1 MPKQRFETY
10 DIYERN
16 HPREGA
22 AMDATTVT
30 HEIQPVFD
38 SRSRVLLLGTMPSP
52 ASREQGFYYGHPQN
66 RFWRVLG
73 AIFDEPA
80 PQTIEEKRDMLL
92 RHHIALWDVLA
103 SCEIEGASDA
113 SIRDAQPNDLARI
126 FDVADIRAVFATGTK
141 AGELYHKLVEPTLG
155 VPCTTLPSTSPAN
168 AKMKL
173 DDLADAYGKALLPL
187 LGETEKH
194 VLPVA
199 DVVKLEQ
206 AIAKNGTSLSALM
219 ERAGRAL
226 AMVAFD
232 EAQATARQGDA
243 SNAAQRQ
250 AGVISHAPHGN
261 QNGTACRTSSNG
273 QAAEASNTSDENQAA
288 PRIAI
293 LCGSGNNGG
302 DGWVAAR
309 ELARAGCAVDLVTK
323 RSANGI
329 SAEPAHEQAL
339 ITEAAASMAV
349 DATGA
354 GSPRTAAASQVATP
368 SQIPSQDVSSSQTA
382 ASAPTA
388 PQTAIAQHAEP
399 GAVAIH
405 VSPSDDELASLLA
418 AADVIVDAIL
428 GTGFSGDTVLAPY
441 DAWIRLANEQ
451 RSRGARIVA
460 ADVPSGLSAQ
470 TGKAAEPCLKAH
482 ETVTMIAS
490 KPGLET
496 PYAFAFCGTV
506 RVAPLAYIEPILEG
520 WKQQETEN
528 DASTGNDGS
537 ADSSAATGANAALD
551 ASAISKQPS
560 PKHDAFR
567 RAETEDDDGYDPYSD
582 RPPTPEP
589 LFQADPWN

>member
-1 MPKQRFETY
+1 
-10 DIYERN
+10 
-16 HPREGA
+16 
-22 AMDATTVT
+22 MDATTVT

-66 RFWRVLG
+66 RFWRVLA

-80 PQTIEEKRDMLL
+80 PRTIEEKRDMLL

-126 FDVADIRAVFATGTK
+126 FDAADIRTVFATGTK
-141 AGELYHKLVEPTLG
+141 AGELYRKLIEPTLG

-173 DDLADAYGKALLPL
+173 ADLVDAYGKALLPL

-199 DVVKLEQ
+199 DVVKLEKE
-206 AIAKNGTSLSALM
+206 IAKSGTSLSTLM

-226 AMVAFD
+226 AKVAFD
-232 EAQATARQGDA
+232 EAQATASQHGPN
-243 SNAAQRQ
+243 NATQRQ
-250 AGVISHAPHGN
+250 ADAISRTPHDN
-261 QNGTACRTSSNG
+261 QNGSTDRASSNSHT
-273 QAAEASNTSDENQAA
+273 AEASDSSDENQAA
-288 PRIAI
+288 PHIAI

-323 RSANGI
+323 RPAREI

-339 ITEAAASMAV
+339 LTEAIASEPAN
-349 DATGA
+349 TPGA
-354 GSPRTAAASQVATP
+354 GLR
-368 SQIPSQDVSSSQTA
+368 QTA
-382 ASAPTA
+382 ASVPTA
-388 PQTAIAQHAEP
+388 PQTTATQHAKP
-399 GAVAIH
+399 RAIAIH
-405 VSPSDDELASLLA
+405 VSPSGDELACLLA

-428 GTGFSGDTVLAPY
+428 GTGFSGDSVLAPY

-506 RVAPLAYIEPILEG
+506 HVAPLAYIEPILES
-520 WKQQETEN
+520 WKQRETVDN
-528 DASTGNDGS
+528 ASAGNDSLIGS
-537 ADSSAATGANAALD
+537 SVATDANAALEAAG
-551 ASAISKQPS
+551 ASNQPS
-560 PKHDAFR
+560 LKHDAFR

>member
-1 MPKQRFETY
+1 
-10 DIYERN
+10 
-16 HPREGA
+16 
-22 AMDATTVT
+22 MDATTVT

-38 SRSRVLLLGTMPSP
+38 SRSHVLLLGTMPSP

-66 RFWRVLG
+66 RFWRMLA
-73 AIFDEPA
+73 AIFDEPV
-80 PQTIEEKRDMLL
+80 PRTIEEKRDMLL

-103 SCEIEGASDA
+103 SCEIEDASDA

-126 FDVADIRAVFATGTK
+126 FDAADIRAVFATGTK
-141 AGELYHKLVEPTLG
+141 AGELYRKLIEPTLG

-173 DDLADAYGKALLPL
+173 ADLVDAYGKALLPL

-194 VLPVA
+194 VLTVA
-199 DVVKLEQ
+199 DVVKLEKE
-206 AIAKNGTSLSALM
+206 IAKSGTSLSTLM
-219 ERAGRAL
+219 ERAGRTL
-226 AMVAFD
+226 AKAAFD
-232 EAQATARQGDA
+232 EAQATASQHDP

-250 AGVISHAPHGN
+250 ADAISHTPHDN
-261 QNGTACRTSSNG
+261 QNGSTDRTSNDSHT
-273 QAAEASNTSDENQAA
+273 AEVSDPSDENQAA
-288 PRIAI
+288 PHIAI

-323 RSANGI
+323 RPAGEI

-339 ITEAAASMAV
+339 LTEAIASEATNAAH
-349 DATGA
+349 A
-354 GSPRTAAASQVATP
+354 GLR
-368 SQIPSQDVSSSQTA
+368 QTA

-388 PQTAIAQHAEP
+388 PQTTATQHAEP
-399 GAVAIH
+399 GAIAIH
-405 VSPSDDELASLLA
+405 VSPSHGELACLFA

-428 GTGFSGDTVLAPY
+428 GTGFSGDSVLAPY

-451 RSRGARIVA
+451 RARGARIVA

-482 ETVTMIAS
+482 ETLTMIAS

-506 RVAPLAYIEPILEG
+506 RVAPLAYIEPILES
-520 WKQQETEN
+520 WKQRETADN
-528 DASTGNDGS
+528 ASAGNDGLIG
-537 ADSSAATGANAALD
+537 SSVATDANAALE
-551 ASAISKQPS
+551 AAGAGKPPS

>member
-1 MPKQRFETY
+1 
-10 DIYERN
+10 
-16 HPREGA
+16 
-22 AMDATTVT
+22 MDATTVT

-66 RFWRVLG
+66 RFWRVLA
-73 AIFDEPA
+73 AIFDEPV
-80 PQTIEEKRDMLL
+80 PRTIEEKRDMLL

-113 SIRDAQPNDLARI
+113 SIRDAQPNNLARI
-126 FDVADIRAVFATGTK
+126 FDAADIRAVFATGTK
-141 AGELYHKLVEPTLG
+141 AGELYRKLIEPTLD

-173 DDLADAYGKALLPL
+173 ADLVDAYGKALLPL

-199 DVVKLEQ
+199 DVVKLEKK
-206 AIAKNGTSLSALM
+206 IADGGTSLSTLM

-226 AMVAFD
+226 AKVAFD
-232 EAQATARQGDA
+232 EAQATASQHSS

-250 AGVISHAPHGN
+250 ADAISHDPHDN
-261 QNGTACRTSSNG
+261 QNGSTDRTSNDSHT
-273 QAAEASNTSDENQAA
+273 AEVSDPSDENQAA
-288 PRIAI
+288 PHIAI

-323 RSANGI
+323 RPAREI

-339 ITEAAASMAV
+339 LTEAIASEAANA
-349 DATGA
+349 AHA
-354 GSPRTAAASQVATP
+354 GLR
-368 SQIPSQDVSSSQTA
+368 QTA

-388 PQTAIAQHAEP
+388 PQTTAAQHAEP
-399 GAVAIH
+399 GAIAIH
-405 VSPSDDELASLLA
+405 VSPSHGELACLLA

-428 GTGFSGDTVLAPY
+428 GTGFSGDSVLAPY

-451 RSRGARIVA
+451 RTRGARIVA

-506 RVAPLAYIEPILEG
+506 HVAPLAYIEPILES
-520 WKQQETEN
+520 WKQRETADN
-528 DASTGNDGS
+528 ASAGNDGLIGI
-537 ADSSAATGANAALD
+537 SAATD
-551 ASAISKQPS
+551 ASAALEAAGAGKPPS

>member
-1 MPKQRFETY
+1 
-10 DIYERN
+10 
-16 HPREGA
+16 
-22 AMDATTVT
+22 MDATTVT

-66 RFWRVLG
+66 RFWRVLA

-80 PQTIEEKRDMLL
+80 PRTIEEKRDMLL
-92 RHHIALWDVLA
+92 RHHVALWDVLA

-113 SIRDAQPNDLARI
+113 SIRDAQPNNLARI
-126 FDVADIRAVFATGTK
+126 FDAADIRAVFATGTK
-141 AGELYHKLVEPTLG
+141 AGELYRKLIEPTLG
-155 VPCTTLPSTSPAN
+155 APCTTLPSTSPAN

-173 DDLADAYGKALLPL
+173 ADLVDAYGKALLPL
-187 LGETEKH
+187 LGEIEKH
-194 VLPVA
+194 VLPVT
-199 DVVKLEQ
+199 DVVKLEKE
-206 AIAKNGTSLSALM
+206 IAKSGTSLSTLM
-219 ERAGRAL
+219 ERAGRTL
-226 AMVAFD
+226 AKVAFD
-232 EAQATARQGDA
+232 EAQATAFQHDPN
-243 SNAAQRQ
+243 NATQRQ
-250 AGVISHAPHGN
+250 ADAISHTPRDN
-261 QNGTACRTSSNG
+261 QNDNVDRTSNDSHT
-273 QAAEASNTSDENQAA
+273 AEVSDPSDENQAA
-288 PRIAI
+288 PHIAI

-323 RSANGI
+323 RPAREI

-339 ITEAAASMAV
+339 LTEAIASEPAN
-349 DATGA
+349 T
-354 GSPRTAAASQVATP
+354 PREGLHQTA
-368 SQIPSQDVSSSQTA
+368 SSSQTA
-382 ASAPTA
+382 
-388 PQTAIAQHAEP
+388 PQTTAAQHAEP
-399 GAVAIH
+399 GAIAIH
-405 VSPSDDELASLLA
+405 VSPSDNELACLLA

-428 GTGFSGDTVLAPY
+428 GTGFSGDSVLAPY
-441 DAWIRLANEQ
+441 GAWIRLANEQ
-451 RSRGARIVA
+451 RARGARIVA

-506 RVAPLAYIEPILEG
+506 HVAPLAYIESILES
-520 WKQQETEN
+520 WKQREAEIDTSAEN
-528 DASTGNDGS
+528 NGLIS
-537 ADSSAATGANAALD
+537 SSAATDVNAALE
-551 ASAISKQPS
+551 ATGAGKLPS

>member
-1 MPKQRFETY
+1 
-10 DIYERN
+10 
-16 HPREGA
+16 
-22 AMDATTVT
+22 MDATTVT

-66 RFWRVLG
+66 RFWRVIA
-73 AIFDEPA
+73 AIFDEPTPRA
-80 PQTIEEKRDMLL
+80 IEEKRDMLL

-126 FDVADIRAVFATGTK
+126 FDAADIRAVFATGTK
-141 AGELYHKLVEPTLG
+141 AGELYRKLIGPTLG

-173 DDLADAYGKALLPL
+173 ADLVDAYGKALLPL

-199 DVVKLEQ
+199 DVVKLEKE
-206 AIAKNGTSLSALM
+206 IAKSGTSLSTLM

-226 AMVAFD
+226 AKVAFD
-232 EAQATARQGDA
+232 EAQATASQHDPN
-243 SNAAQRQ
+243 NAAQRQ
-250 AGVISHAPHGN
+250 ADAISHTPHDN
-261 QNGTACRTSSNG
+261 QNGSTDRTSNDSHT
-273 QAAEASNTSDENQAA
+273 AEASDSSDENQAA

-309 ELARAGCAVDLVTK
+309 ELARAGCAVNLATK
-323 RSANGI
+323 RPADEI

-339 ITEAAASMAV
+339 LTEAIASEPAN
-349 DATGA
+349 TPGA
-354 GSPRTAAASQVATP
+354 GLRQTA
-368 SQIPSQDVSSSQTA
+368 SSSQTA
-382 ASAPTA
+382 ASAPTV
-388 PQTAIAQHAEP
+388 PQTTVAQHAEP
-399 GAVAIH
+399 GAIAIH
-405 VSPSDDELASLLA
+405 VSPSHGELACLLA

-428 GTGFSGDTVLAPY
+428 GTGFSGDSVLAPY

-451 RSRGARIVA
+451 RARGARIVA

-506 RVAPLAYIEPILEG
+506 HVAPLAYIEPILES
-520 WKQQETEN
+520 WKQRETVDNASAEN
-528 DASTGNDGS
+528 NGLLGS
-537 ADSSAATGANAALD
+537 SVATD
-551 ASAISKQPS
+551 ASAALEAAGAGKPPS

>member
-1 MPKQRFETY
+1 
-10 DIYERN
+10 
-16 HPREGA
+16 
-22 AMDATTVT
+22 MDATTVT

-66 RFWRVLG
+66 RFWRVLA

-80 PQTIEEKRDMLL
+80 PRTIEEKRDMLL

-126 FDVADIRAVFATGTK
+126 FDAADIRAVFATGTK
-141 AGELYHKLVEPTLG
+141 AGELYRKLIEPTLDA
-155 VPCTTLPSTSPAN
+155 PCTTLPSTSPAN

-173 DDLADAYGKALLPL
+173 ADLVDAYGKALLPL
-187 LGETEKH
+187 LGETAKH

-199 DVVKLEQ
+199 DVVKLEKE
-206 AIAKNGTSLSALM
+206 IAKSGTSLSTLM

-226 AMVAFD
+226 AKAAFD
-232 EAQATARQGDA
+232 EAQATAFQHGPN
-243 SNAAQRQ
+243 NATQCQ
-250 AGVISHAPHGN
+250 ADVISHTPHDN
-261 QNGTACRTSSNG
+261 QNGSTDRTSSNS
-273 QAAEASNTSDENQAA
+273 QTVEVSDPSDENQAA
-288 PRIAI
+288 PHIAI

-323 RSANGI
+323 RPAGEI

-339 ITEAAASMAV
+339 LTEAIASEATNAAH
-349 DATGA
+349 A
-354 GSPRTAAASQVATP
+354 GLR
-368 SQIPSQDVSSSQTA
+368 QTA
-382 ASAPTA
+382 ALVPTA
-388 PQTAIAQHAEP
+388 PHTTAAQHAKP
-399 GAVAIH
+399 RAIAIH
-405 VSPSDDELASLLA
+405 VSPSDGELACLLA

-428 GTGFSGDTVLAPY
+428 GTGFSGDSVLAPY

-451 RSRGARIVA
+451 RTRGARIVA

-506 RVAPLAYIEPILEG
+506 HVAPLAYIEPILES
-520 WKQQETEN
+520 WKQRETADN
-528 DASTGNDGS
+528 TSAGNDGLIG
-537 ADSSAATGANAALD
+537 SSVATDANAALE
-551 ASAISKQPS
+551 AAGAGKQPS

>member
-1 MPKQRFETY
+1 
-10 DIYERN
+10 
-16 HPREGA
+16 
-22 AMDATTVT
+22 MDATTVT

-66 RFWRVLG
+66 RFWRVLV

-80 PQTIEEKRDMLL
+80 PRTIEEKRDMLL
-92 RHHIALWDVLA
+92 RHHVALWDVLA

-126 FDVADIRAVFATGTK
+126 FDAADIRAVFATGTK
-141 AGELYHKLVEPTLG
+141 AGELYRKLIEPTLG

-173 DDLADAYGKALLPL
+173 ADLVGAYGKALLPL
-187 LGETEKH
+187 LSEPEKH
-194 VLPVA
+194 VLPIA
-199 DVVKLEQ
+199 DVVKLEKE
-206 AIAKNGTSLSALM
+206 IAKSGTSLSTLM

-226 AMVAFD
+226 AKAAFD
-232 EAQATARQGDA
+232 EAQATASQHDPN
-243 SNAAQRQ
+243 NAMQRQ
-250 AGVISHAPHGN
+250 ADAISHTPHNN
-261 QNGTACRTSSNG
+261 QNGSTDRTSNDSHT
-273 QAAEASNTSDENQAA
+273 AEVSDPSDENQAA
-288 PRIAI
+288 PHIAI

-323 RSANGI
+323 HPAREI
-329 SAEPAHEQAL
+329 SAEPAHRQAL
-339 ITEAAASMAV
+339 LTEAIASEATKAAH
-349 DATGA
+349 A
-354 GSPRTAAASQVATP
+354 GL
-368 SQIPSQDVSSSQTA
+368 SQTE

-388 PQTAIAQHAEP
+388 SQTTAAQHAEP
-399 GAVAIH
+399 GAIAIH
-405 VSPSDDELASLLA
+405 VSPSHGELACLLA

-428 GTGFSGDTVLAPY
+428 GTGFSGDSVLAPY

-451 RSRGARIVA
+451 RARGARIVA

-506 RVAPLAYIEPILEG
+506 RVAPLAYIEPILES
-520 WKQQETEN
+520 WKQQEAESDTS
-528 DASTGNDGS
+528 AGNDGLIG
-537 ADSSAATGANAALD
+537 SSVATDANAALD
-551 ASAISKQPS
+551 APIASNQHSL
-560 PKHDAFR
+560 KHDAFR

-589 LFQADPWN
+589 LFQADPWS

>member
-1 MPKQRFETY
+1 
-10 DIYERN
+10 
-16 HPREGA
+16 
-22 AMDATTVT
+22 MDATTVT

-38 SRSRVLLLGTMPSP
+38 NRSRVLLLGTMPSP

-66 RFWRVLG
+66 RFWRVLA

-80 PQTIEEKRDMLL
+80 PRTIEEKRDMLL

-113 SIRDAQPNDLARI
+113 SIRGARPNDLARI
-126 FDVADIRAVFATGTK
+126 FDAVDIRVVFATGTK
-141 AGELYHKLVEPTLG
+141 AGELYRKLIEPTLG

-173 DDLADAYGKALLPL
+173 ADLVDAYGKALLPL

-194 VLPVA
+194 VLTVA
-199 DVVKLEQ
+199 DVVKLEKE
-206 AIAKNGTSLSALM
+206 IADGGTSLSTLM

-226 AMVAFD
+226 AKVAFD
-232 EAQATARQGDA
+232 EAQAAASQHGL
-243 SNAAQRQ
+243 SNAMQRQ
-250 AGVISHAPHGN
+250 ADAISRTPHDN
-261 QNGTACRTSSNG
+261 QNGSTDRTSSNSHT
-273 QAAEASNTSDENQAA
+273 AEASDPSDENQAA
-288 PRIAI
+288 PHIAI

-309 ELARAGCAVDLVTK
+309 ELACAGCAVDLVTK
-323 RSANGI
+323 RPAREI
-329 SAEPAHEQAL
+329 SAEPAHDQAL
-339 ITEAAASMAV
+339 LTEAIASEPAN
-349 DATGA
+349 TPRA
-354 GSPRTAAASQVATP
+354 GLR
-368 SQIPSQDVSSSQTA
+368 QTA
-382 ASAPTA
+382 TSVPTA
-388 PQTAIAQHAEP
+388 PQTTATQHAKP
-399 GAVAIH
+399 RAIAIH
-405 VSPSDDELASLLA
+405 VSPSHGELACLLA

-428 GTGFSGDTVLAPY
+428 GTGFSGDSVLAPY

-451 RSRGARIVA
+451 RARGARIVA
-460 ADVPSGLSAQ
+460 TDVPSGLSAQ

-506 RVAPLAYIEPILEG
+506 HVAPLAYIEPILES
-520 WKQQETEN
+520 WKQREAECDTL
-528 DASTGNDGS
+528 AGNDGLIG
-537 ADSSAATGANAALD
+537 SSAAADANAAPE
-551 ASAISKQPS
+551 AAGAGKQPS

>member
-1 MPKQRFETY
+1 
-10 DIYERN
+10 
-16 HPREGA
+16 
-22 AMDATTVT
+22 MDATTVT

-66 RFWRVLG
+66 RFWRVLA

-80 PQTIEEKRDMLL
+80 PRTIEEKRDMLL
-92 RHHIALWDVLA
+92 RHHVALWDVLA

-126 FDVADIRAVFATGTK
+126 FDAADIRAVFATGTK
-141 AGELYHKLVEPTLG
+141 AGELYRKLIEPTLG

-173 DDLADAYGKALLPL
+173 ADLVGAYGKALLPL

-199 DVVKLEQ
+199 NVVKLEKE
-206 AIAKNGTSLSALM
+206 IAKSGTSLSTLM

-226 AMVAFD
+226 AKAAFD
-232 EAQATARQGDA
+232 EAQATASQHGS

-250 AGVISHAPHGN
+250 ADAISHTPHDN
-261 QNGTACRTSSNG
+261 QNGSTGRTSSNSHT
-273 QAAEASNTSDENQAA
+273 AEASDPSDENQAA
-288 PRIAI
+288 PHIAI

-323 RSANGI
+323 RPAREI

-339 ITEAAASMAV
+339 LTEAIASEATSAAH
-349 DATGA
+349 A
-354 GSPRTAAASQVATP
+354 GLR
-368 SQIPSQDVSSSQTA
+368 QTA

-388 PQTAIAQHAEP
+388 PQTTATQHAKP
-399 GAVAIH
+399 RTIAIH
-405 VSPSDDELASLLA
+405 VSPSGDELACLLA

-428 GTGFSGDTVLAPY
+428 GTGFSGDSVLAPY

-451 RSRGARIVA
+451 RARGARIVA

-506 RVAPLAYIEPILEG
+506 HVAPLAYIEPILES
-520 WKQQETEN
+520 WKQRETVDNASAEN
-528 DASTGNDGS
+528 SGLIGS
-537 ADSSAATGANAALD
+537 SVATDANAALD
-551 ASAISKQPS
+551 VLIASSQHS

>member
-1 MPKQRFETY
+1 
-10 DIYERN
+10 
-16 HPREGA
+16 
-22 AMDATTVT
+22 MDATTVT

-38 SRSRVLLLGTMPSP
+38 SRSHVLLLGTMPSP

-66 RFWRVLG
+66 RFWRMLA
-73 AIFDEPA
+73 AIFDEPV
-80 PQTIEEKRDMLL
+80 PRTIEEKRDMPL

-126 FDVADIRAVFATGTK
+126 FDAADIRAVFATGTK
-141 AGELYHKLVEPTLG
+141 AGELYRKLIEPTLG

-173 DDLADAYGKALLPL
+173 ADLVDAYGKALLPL

-194 VLPVA
+194 VLTVA
-199 DVVKLEQ
+199 DVVKLEKE
-206 AIAKNGTSLSALM
+206 IVESGTSLSTLM

-226 AMVAFD
+226 AKAAFD
-232 EAQATARQGDA
+232 EAQATASQHDPN
-243 SNAAQRQ
+243 NATQRQ
-250 AGVISHAPHGN
+250 ADAISHTPHDN
-261 QNGTACRTSSNG
+261 QNGSTDRTSNDSHT
-273 QAAEASNTSDENQAA
+273 AEASDSSDENQAA
-288 PRIAI
+288 PHIAI

-323 RSANGI
+323 RPAREI

-339 ITEAAASMAV
+339 LTEAIASEATSAAH
-349 DATGA
+349 A
-354 GSPRTAAASQVATP
+354 GLR
-368 SQIPSQDVSSSQTA
+368 QTA

-388 PQTAIAQHAEP
+388 PQTTAAQHAEP
-399 GAVAIH
+399 GAIAIH
-405 VSPSDDELASLLA
+405 VSPSHGELACLFA

-428 GTGFSGDTVLAPY
+428 GTGFSGDSVLAPY
-441 DAWIRLANEQ
+441 DAWIRLANKQ

-506 RVAPLAYIEPILEG
+506 HVAPLAYIEPILEG
-520 WKQQETEN
+520 WKQQEAESNALAGN
-528 DASTGNDGS
+528 DASTKGD
-537 ADSSAATGANAALD
+537 SAATDANATLD
-551 ASAISKQPS
+551 ASGTNKQPS

>member
-1 MPKQRFETY
+1 
-10 DIYERN
+10 
-16 HPREGA
+16 
-22 AMDATTVT
+22 
-30 HEIQPVFD
+30 
-38 SRSRVLLLGTMPSP
+38 VL
-52 ASREQGFYYGHPQN
+52 A
-66 RFWRVLG
+66 
-73 AIFDEPA
+73 AIFNEPA
-80 PQTIEEKRDMLL
+80 PRTIEEKHDMLL

-126 FDVADIRAVFATGTK
+126 FDAADIRAVFATGTK
-141 AGELYHKLVEPTLG
+141 AGELYRKLIEPTLG

-173 DDLADAYGKALLPL
+173 ADLVDAYGKALLPL

-194 VLPVA
+194 VLTVA
-199 DVVKLEQ
+199 DVVKLEKE
-206 AIAKNGTSLSALM
+206 IADGGTSLSTLM

-226 AMVAFD
+226 AKVAFD
-232 EAQATARQGDA
+232 EAQATASQHDPN
-243 SNAAQRQ
+243 NATQRQ
-250 AGVISHAPHGN
+250 ADAISHTPRDN
-261 QNGTACRTSSNG
+261 QNDNADRTSNDSHT
-273 QAAEASNTSDENQAA
+273 AEESDPSDENQAA
-288 PRIAI
+288 PHIAI

-309 ELARAGCAVDLVTK
+309 ELARAGCAVDIVTK
-323 RSANGI
+323 RPAGEI

-339 ITEAAASMAV
+339 LTEAIASEPAN
-349 DATGA
+349 TPRA
-354 GSPRTAAASQVATP
+354 GLRQTA
-368 SQIPSQDVSSSQTA
+368 SSSQTA

-388 PQTAIAQHAEP
+388 PQTTAAQHAEP
-399 GAVAIH
+399 GAIAIH
-405 VSPSDDELASLLA
+405 VSPSDNELACLLA

-428 GTGFSGDTVLAPY
+428 GTGFSGDSVLAPH

-506 RVAPLAYIEPILEG
+506 HVAPLAYIEPILES
-520 WKQQETEN
+520 WKQREAVDNASAEN
-528 DASTGNDGS
+528 NGLIG
-537 ADSSAATGANAALD
+537 SSAAADANAALE
-551 ASAISKQPS
+551 AAGAGKQPS

>member
-1 MPKQRFETY
+1 
-10 DIYERN
+10 
-16 HPREGA
+16 
-22 AMDATTVT
+22 MDATTVT

-38 SRSRVLLLGTMPSP
+38 NRSRVLLLGTIPSP

-66 RFWRVLG
+66 RFWRVLA

-80 PQTIEEKRDMLL
+80 PRTIEEKRDMLL

-126 FDVADIRAVFATGTK
+126 FDAADIRAVFATGTK
-141 AGELYHKLVEPTLG
+141 AGELYRKLIEPTLG
-155 VPCTTLPSTSPAN
+155 VPYTTLPSTSPAN

-173 DDLADAYGKALLPL
+173 ADLVGAYGKALLPL

-199 DVVKLEQ
+199 DVVKLEKE
-206 AIAKNGTSLSALM
+206 IAKSGTSLSTLM

-226 AMVAFD
+226 AKVAFD
-232 EAQATARQGDA
+232 EAQAAASQHGS

-250 AGVISHAPHGN
+250 ADAISHTPHDN
-261 QNGTACRTSSNG
+261 QNGSTDRTSNDSHT
-273 QAAEASNTSDENQAA
+273 AEVSDPSDENQAA
-288 PRIAI
+288 PHIAI

-323 RSANGI
+323 RPARDI

-339 ITEAAASMAV
+339 LTEAIASEATNAAH
-349 DATGA
+349 A
-354 GSPRTAAASQVATP
+354 GLR
-368 SQIPSQDVSSSQTA
+368 QTA

-388 PQTAIAQHAEP
+388 PQTTATQHAKP
-399 GAVAIH
+399 RAIAIH
-405 VSPSDDELASLLA
+405 VSPSDDELACLLA

-428 GTGFSGDTVLAPY
+428 GTGFSGDSVLAPY

-451 RSRGARIVA
+451 RARGARIVA

-506 RVAPLAYIEPILEG
+506 RVAPLAYIEFILES
-520 WKQQETEN
+520 WKQRETADN
-528 DASTGNDGS
+528 TSAGNDGLIG
-537 ADSSAATGANAALD
+537 SSAATDANAALE
-551 ASAISKQPS
+551 AAGAGKQPS

>member
-1 MPKQRFETY
+1 MRRGETY

-16 HPREGA
+16 YPREGA
-22 AMDATTVT
+22 EMDATTVT

-66 RFWRVLG
+66 RFWRML
-73 AIFDEPA
+73 ATIFDEPA
-80 PQTIEEKRDMLL
+80 PRTIEEKRGLLL

-126 FDVADIRAVFATGTK
+126 FDGTDIRAVFATGTK
-141 AGELYHKLVEPTLG
+141 AGELYRKLIEPTLG

-206 AIAKNGTSLSALM
+206 AIAKNGTSLATLM

-226 AMVAFD
+226 AKAAFG

-250 AGVISHAPHGN
+250 ADAINHAPHGN
-261 QNGTACRTSSNG
+261 QNGSACRTSSNS
-273 QAAEASNTSDENQAA
+273 QTVEASSASDKKQAA
-288 PRIAI
+288 PHITI
-293 LCGSGNNGG
+293 LCGSGNNSG

-323 RSANGI
+323 RPAGEI

-339 ITEAAASMAV
+339 ITEAIASKTANAV
-349 DATGA
+349 HASSRQTATA
-354 GSPRTAAASQVATP
+354 DQAAASPQ
-368 SQIPSQDVSSSQTA
+368 
-382 ASAPTA
+382 AS
-388 PQTAIAQHAEP
+388 PQTATAAHHA
-399 GAVAIH
+399 GTGTIAIH
-405 VSPSDDELASLLA
+405 VLPSDGELACLLA
-418 AADVIVDAIL
+418 SADVIVDAIL
-428 GTGFSGDTVLAPY
+428 GTGFSGDSVLAPY
-441 DAWIRLANEQ
+441 DTWIRLANEQ
-451 RSRGARIVA
+451 RSRGTRIVA

-506 RVAPLAYIEPILEG
+506 RVAPLAYIEPILES
-520 WKQQETEN
+520 WKQQEAESN
-528 DASTGNDGS
+528 APAENDGS
-537 ADSSAATGANAALD
+537 ADSNAATGASATPD
-551 ASAISKQPS
+551 ASNTSKQPS

>member
-1 MPKQRFETY
+1 
-10 DIYERN
+10 
-16 HPREGA
+16 
-22 AMDATTVT
+22 MDATTVT

-66 RFWRVLG
+66 RFWRVLA

-80 PQTIEEKRDMLL
+80 PRAIEEKRDMLL

-126 FDVADIRAVFATGTK
+126 FDAADIRAVFATGTK
-141 AGELYHKLVEPTLG
+141 AGELYRKLIEPTLG
-155 VPCTTLPSTSPAN
+155 APCTTLPSTSPAN

-173 DDLADAYGKALLPL
+173 ADLVGAYGKALLPL

-194 VLPVA
+194 VLTVA
-199 DVVKLEQ
+199 DVVKLEKE
-206 AIAKNGTSLSALM
+206 IADGGTSLSTLM

-226 AMVAFD
+226 AKVAFD
-232 EAQATARQGDA
+232 EAQAAAFQHGS
-243 SNAAQRQ
+243 SNATRRQ
-250 AGVISHAPHGN
+250 ADAISHTPHDN
-261 QNGTACRTSSNG
+261 QNGNTDRTSNDNQS
-273 QAAEASNTSDENQAA
+273 AEVSDPSDENQAA
-288 PRIAI
+288 PHIAI

-323 RSANGI
+323 HPAREI
-329 SAEPAHEQAL
+329 SAKPAHEQAL
-339 ITEAAASMAV
+339 LTEAIASEPAN
-349 DATGA
+349 TPRA
-354 GSPRTAAASQVATP
+354 GLHQTA
-368 SQIPSQDVSSSQTA
+368 SSSQTA
-382 ASAPTA
+382 ASVPTA
-388 PQTAIAQHAEP
+388 PQTTATQHAEP
-399 GAVAIH
+399 GAIAIH
-405 VSPSDDELASLLA
+405 VSPNHGELACLLA

-428 GTGFSGDTVLAPY
+428 GTGFSGDSVLAPY
-441 DAWIRLANEQ
+441 GAWIRLANEQ
-451 RSRGARIVA
+451 RTRGARIVA

-506 RVAPLAYIEPILEG
+506 HVAPLAYIEPILES
-520 WKQQETEN
+520 WKQQEAES
-528 DASTGNDGS
+528 DASAENNGLIGRS
-537 ADSSAATGANAALD
+537 AEADANAALE
-551 ASAISKQPS
+551 AAGAGKQPS

>member
-1 MPKQRFETY
+1 
-10 DIYERN
+10 
-16 HPREGA
+16 
-22 AMDATTVT
+22 MDATTVT

-66 RFWRVLG
+66 RFWRVLA
-73 AIFDEPA
+73 AIFNEPA
-80 PQTIEEKRDMLL
+80 PRTIDEKRDTLL

-141 AGELYHKLVEPTLG
+141 AGELYRKLVEPTLG

-206 AIAKNGTSLSALM
+206 AIAKNGTSLSTLM

-243 SNAAQRQ
+243 SNAAHRQ
-250 AGVISHAPHGN
+250 ASVVSHAPRDN
-261 QNGTACRTSSNG
+261 QNSSACRTSSND
-273 QAAEASNTSDENQAA
+273 QAAEASNASDENQAA

-302 DGWVAAR
+302 DGWGAAR

-323 RSANGI
+323 RPAGDI

-339 ITEAAASMAV
+339 LTEAVASETANAAHASSLQT
-349 DATGA
+349 ATA
-354 GSPRTAAASQVATP
+354 HQA
-368 SQIPSQDVSSSQTA
+368 SSQTA
-382 ASAPTA
+382 TA
-388 PQTAIAQHAEP
+388 AQHAGT
-399 GAVAIH
+399 GAIAIH
-405 VSPSDDELASLLA
+405 VSPSGNELASLLA

-482 ETVTMIAS
+482 ETVTMITS

-506 RVAPLAYIEPILEG
+506 RVAPLAYIEPILES
-520 WKQQETEN
+520 WKQQEVEGNASAEN
-528 DASTGNDGS
+528 DDS
-537 ADSSAATGANAALD
+537 ADSSAATGASATPD
-551 ASAISKQPS
+551 ASNTSKQPS
-560 PKHDAFR
+560 LKHDAFR

>member
-1 MPKQRFETY
+1 
-10 DIYERN
+10 
-16 HPREGA
+16 
-22 AMDATTVT
+22 MDATTVT

-66 RFWRVLG
+66 RFWRVLA

-80 PQTIEEKRDMLL
+80 PRAIEEKRDMLL

-113 SIRDAQPNDLARI
+113 SIRDAQPNNLARI
-126 FDVADIRAVFATGTK
+126 FDAADIRAVFATGTK
-141 AGELYHKLVEPTLG
+141 AGELYRKLIEPTLG

-168 AKMKL
+168 AKKKL
-173 DDLADAYGKALLPL
+173 ADLVDAYGKTLLPL

-194 VLPVA
+194 VLTVA
-199 DVVKLEQ
+199 DVVKLEKE
-206 AIAKNGTSLSALM
+206 IAKSGTSLSTLM

-226 AMVAFD
+226 AMAAFD
-232 EAQATARQGDA
+232 EARATARQGDA
-243 SNAAQRQ
+243 SNAVHRPAS
-250 AGVISHAPHGN
+250 VVSHAPRDN
-261 QNGTACRTSSNG
+261 QNDSACRASSGG
-273 QAAEASNTSDENQAA
+273 QTAEASNASDENQAA
-288 PRIAI
+288 PHIAI

-309 ELARAGCAVDLVTK
+309 ELARAGCTVDLVTK
-323 RSANGI
+323 HPAREI
-329 SAEPAHEQAL
+329 SAKPAHEQAL
-339 ITEAAASMAV
+339 LTEAIASEPAN
-349 DATGA
+349 TPRA
-354 GSPRTAAASQVATP
+354 GSHQTA
-368 SQIPSQDVSSSQTA
+368 SSSQTA
-382 ASAPTA
+382 ASVPTA
-388 PQTAIAQHAEP
+388 PQTTATQHAEP
-399 GAVAIH
+399 GAIAIH
-405 VSPSDDELASLLA
+405 VSPNHGELACLLA

-428 GTGFSGDTVLAPY
+428 GTGFSGDSVLAPY

-506 RVAPLAYIEPILEG
+506 HVAPLAYIEPILEN
-520 WKQQETEN
+520 WKQRETES
-528 DASTGNDGS
+528 DASAGNDGLIG
-537 ADSSAATGANAALD
+537 SSVATDANAALD
-551 ASAISKQPS
+551 APIASNQHSL
-560 PKHDAFR
+560 KHDAFR

>member
-1 MPKQRFETY
+1 
-10 DIYERN
+10 
-16 HPREGA
+16 
-22 AMDATTVT
+22 MDATTVT

-66 RFWRVLG
+66 RFWRML
-73 AIFDEPA
+73 ATIFDEPV
-80 PQTIEEKRDMLL
+80 PRTIEEKRDMLL

-126 FDVADIRAVFATGTK
+126 FDAADIRAVFATGTK
-141 AGELYHKLVEPTLG
+141 AGELYRKLIEPTLG
-155 VPCTTLPSTSPAN
+155 MPCTTLPSTSPAN

-173 DDLADAYGKALLPL
+173 ADLVGAYGKALLPL

-199 DVVKLEQ
+199 DVVKFEKE
-206 AIAKNGTSLSALM
+206 IADGGTSLSTLM

-226 AMVAFD
+226 AKAAFD
-232 EAQATARQGDA
+232 EAQATAFQHDPN
-243 SNAAQRQ
+243 NATQRQ
-250 AGVISHAPHGN
+250 ADAISHTPHDN
-261 QNGTACRTSSNG
+261 QNGRTDRTCNDSHTTEVNDP
-273 QAAEASNTSDENQAA
+273 SDENQAA
-288 PRIAI
+288 PHIAI

-323 RSANGI
+323 RPAGEI
-329 SAEPAHEQAL
+329 STEPAHEQAL
-339 ITEAAASMAV
+339 LTEAIASEPAN
-349 DATGA
+349 T
-354 GSPRTAAASQVATP
+354 PREGLH
-368 SQIPSQDVSSSQTA
+368 QTA
-382 ASAPTA
+382 ASAPTV
-388 PQTAIAQHAEP
+388 PQTTATQHAKP
-399 GAVAIH
+399 RAIAIH
-405 VSPSDDELASLLA
+405 VSPSCDELACLLA

-428 GTGFSGDTVLAPY
+428 GTGFSGDSVLAPY

-451 RSRGARIVA
+451 RARGVRIVA

-482 ETVTMIAS
+482 ETVTMITS

-506 RVAPLAYIEPILEG
+506 RVAPLAYIEPILES
-520 WKQQETEN
+520 WKQRETVDNASAEN
-528 DASTGNDGS
+528 NGLIGS
-537 ADSSAATGANAALD
+537 SVATDANAALE
-551 ASAISKQPS
+551 AAGAGKQPS

>member
-1 MPKQRFETY
+1 
-10 DIYERN
+10 
-16 HPREGA
+16 
-22 AMDATTVT
+22 MDATTVT

-66 RFWRVLG
+66 RFWRVIA

-80 PQTIEEKRDMLL
+80 PRAIEEKRDMLL

-126 FDVADIRAVFATGTK
+126 FDAADIRAVFATGTK
-141 AGELYHKLVEPTLG
+141 AGELYRKLIEPTLG

-173 DDLADAYGKALLPL
+173 ADLVDAYGKALLPL

-194 VLPVA
+194 VLTVA
-199 DVVKLEQ
+199 DVMKLEKE
-206 AIAKNGTSLSALM
+206 IADGGTSLSTLM

-226 AMVAFD
+226 AKAAFD
-232 EAQATARQGDA
+232 EAQAAA
-243 SNAAQRQ
+243 SQHDPNNATQRQ
-250 AGVISHAPHGN
+250 ADAISHTPHDN
-261 QNGTACRTSSNG
+261 QNGSTDRTSSNSHT
-273 QAAEASNTSDENQAA
+273 AEASDPSDENQSA
-288 PRIAI
+288 PHIAI

-323 RSANGI
+323 RPAGEI

-339 ITEAAASMAV
+339 LTEAIASEPANTPRASLHQAA
-349 DATGA
+349 
-354 GSPRTAAASQVATP
+354 
-368 SQIPSQDVSSSQTA
+368 SSSQTA
-382 ASAPTA
+382 ASVPTA
-388 PQTAIAQHAEP
+388 PQTTATQHAEP
-399 GAVAIH
+399 GAIAIH
-405 VSPSDDELASLLA
+405 VSPNHGELACLLA

-428 GTGFSGDTVLAPY
+428 GTGFSGDSVLAPY

-451 RSRGARIVA
+451 RSCGARIVA
-460 ADVPSGLSAQ
+460 TDVPSGLSAQ

-506 RVAPLAYIEPILEG
+506 HVAPLAYIEPILEN
-520 WKQQETEN
+520 WKQREAESDTSAEN
-528 DASTGNDGS
+528 DGLIGS
-537 ADSSAATGANAALD
+537 SVAADANAALE
-551 ASAISKQPS
+551 AAGAGKQPS

>member
-1 MPKQRFETY
+1 
-10 DIYERN
+10 
-16 HPREGA
+16 
-22 AMDATTVT
+22 MDATTVT

-38 SRSRVLLLGTMPSP
+38 NRSRVLLLGTIPSP

-66 RFWRVLG
+66 RFWRVLA

-80 PQTIEEKRDMLL
+80 PRTIEEKRDMLL

-126 FDVADIRAVFATGTK
+126 FDAADIRAVFATGTK
-141 AGELYHKLVEPTLG
+141 AGELYRKLIEPTLG

-173 DDLADAYGKALLPL
+173 ADLVDVYGKTLLPL

-199 DVVKLEQ
+199 DVVKLEKE
-206 AIAKNGTSLSALM
+206 IAKSGTSLSTLM

-226 AMVAFD
+226 AKAAFD
-232 EAQATARQGDA
+232 EAQATASQHDPN
-243 SNAAQRQ
+243 NAMQRQ
-250 AGVISHAPHGN
+250 ADAINHDPHDN
-261 QNGTACRTSSNG
+261 QNGSAGRTSSNS
-273 QAAEASNTSDENQAA
+273 QAAEVSDPSDENQAA
-288 PRIAI
+288 PHIAI

-323 RSANGI
+323 RPAGEI

-339 ITEAAASMAV
+339 LTEAIASEPAN
-349 DATGA
+349 TPRA
-354 GSPRTAAASQVATP
+354 GLHQTA
-368 SQIPSQDVSSSQTA
+368 SSSQTA

-388 PQTAIAQHAEP
+388 PQTTAAQHAKP
-399 GAVAIH
+399 RAIAIH
-405 VSPSDDELASLLA
+405 VSPSGDELACLFA

-428 GTGFSGDTVLAPY
+428 GTGFSGDSVLAPY

-451 RSRGARIVA
+451 RARGARIVA

-506 RVAPLAYIEPILEG
+506 HVAPLAYIEPILES
-520 WKQQETEN
+520 WKQKETIDN
-528 DASTGNDGS
+528 ASAGNDGLIGI
-537 ADSSAATGANAALD
+537 SAATD
-551 ASAISKQPS
+551 ASAALEAAGAGKPPS

>member
-1 MPKQRFETY
+1 
-10 DIYERN
+10 
-16 HPREGA
+16 
-22 AMDATTVT
+22 MDATTVI

-52 ASREQGFYYGHPQN
+52 ASREQGFYYGHLQN
-66 RFWRVLG
+66 RFWRVLA

-80 PQTIEEKRDMLL
+80 PRAIEEKRDMLL

-113 SIRDAQPNDLARI
+113 SIRDARPNDLARI
-126 FDVADIRAVFATGTK
+126 FDAADIRAVFATGTK
-141 AGELYHKLVEPTLG
+141 AGELYRKLIEPTLG

-173 DDLADAYGKALLPL
+173 ADLVGAYDKALLPL

-194 VLPVA
+194 VLPVT
-199 DVVKLEQ
+199 DVVKLEKE
-206 AIAKNGTSLSALM
+206 IAKSGTSLSTLM

-226 AMVAFD
+226 AKVAFE
-232 EAQATARQGDA
+232 EAQATAFQHDLN
-243 SNAAQRQ
+243 NATQRQ
-250 AGVISHAPHGN
+250 ADAISHTPHDN
-261 QNGTACRTSSNG
+261 QNGSTDRTSNDSHT
-273 QAAEASNTSDENQAA
+273 AEVSDPSDENQAA
-288 PRIAI
+288 PYIAI

-323 RSANGI
+323 RPAGEI

-339 ITEAAASMAV
+339 LTEAIASEPAN
-349 DATGA
+349 TPRA
-354 GSPRTAAASQVATP
+354 GLRQTA
-368 SQIPSQDVSSSQTA
+368 SSSQTA
-382 ASAPTA
+382 AT
-388 PQTAIAQHAEP
+388 QHAEP
-399 GAVAIH
+399 GAIAIH
-405 VSPSDDELASLLA
+405 VSPSDDELACLFA

-428 GTGFSGDTVLAPY
+428 GTGFSGDSVLAPY

-451 RSRGARIVA
+451 RTRGARIVA

-506 RVAPLAYIEPILEG
+506 HVAPIAYIEPILES
-520 WKQQETEN
+520 WKQRETVDN
-528 DASTGNDGS
+528 ASAGNDSLIGS
-537 ADSSAATGANAALD
+537 SVATDANAALE
-551 ASAISKQPS
+551 AAGAGKQPS

>member
-1 MPKQRFETY
+1 M
-10 DIYERN
+10 N
-16 HPREGA
+16 
-22 AMDATTVT
+22 ATTVT

-66 RFWRVLG
+66 RFWRVLA

-80 PQTIEEKRDMLL
+80 PRTIEEKRDMLL
-92 RHHIALWDVLA
+92 RHHVALWDVLA

-126 FDVADIRAVFATGTK
+126 FDAADIRAVFATGTK
-141 AGELYHKLVEPTLG
+141 AGELYRKLIEPTLG

-173 DDLADAYGKALLPL
+173 ADLIDAYGKALLPL

-194 VLPVA
+194 VLPIA
-199 DVVKLEQ
+199 DIVKLEKE
-206 AIAKNGTSLSALM
+206 IAKSGTSLSTLM

-226 AMVAFD
+226 AKAAFD
-232 EAQATARQGDA
+232 EAQATASQHDPN
-243 SNAAQRQ
+243 NATQRQ
-250 AGVISHAPHGN
+250 ADAISHTPHDN
-261 QNGTACRTSSNG
+261 QNGSTDRTSNDSHT
-273 QAAEASNTSDENQAA
+273 AEASDSSDENQAA
-288 PRIAI
+288 PHIAI

-323 RSANGI
+323 RPAREI

-339 ITEAAASMAV
+339 LTEAIASEATNAAH
-349 DATGA
+349 A
-354 GSPRTAAASQVATP
+354 GLR
-368 SQIPSQDVSSSQTA
+368 QTA
-382 ASAPTA
+382 ALIPTA
-388 PQTAIAQHAEP
+388 PQTTATQHVEP
-399 GAVAIH
+399 GAIAIH
-405 VSPSDDELASLLA
+405 VSPNHGELACLLA

-428 GTGFSGDTVLAPY
+428 GTGFSDDSVLAPY

-506 RVAPLAYIEPILEG
+506 HVAPLAYIEPILEN
-520 WKQQETEN
+520 WKQRETVDNASAEN
-528 DASTGNDGS
+528 NGLLG
-537 ADSSAATGANAALD
+537 SSAATDANAALEATS
-551 ASAISKQPS
+551 ASKPPS

>member
-1 MPKQRFETY
+1 
-10 DIYERN
+10 
-16 HPREGA
+16 
-22 AMDATTVT
+22 MDATTVT

-66 RFWRVLG
+66 RFWRVIA

-80 PQTIEEKRDMLL
+80 PRTIEEKRDMLL

-126 FDVADIRAVFATGTK
+126 FDAADIRAVFATGTK
-141 AGELYHKLVEPTLG
+141 ASELYRKLIEPTLG
-155 VPCTTLPSTSPAN
+155 APCTTLPSTSPAN

-173 DDLADAYGKALLPL
+173 ADLVGAYGKALLPL

-199 DVVKLEQ
+199 DVMKLEKE
-206 AIAKNGTSLSALM
+206 ITKSGTSLSTLM
-219 ERAGRAL
+219 ERAGRTL
-226 AMVAFD
+226 AKVAFD
-232 EAQATARQGDA
+232 EAQAAA
-243 SNAAQRQ
+243 SQHDPNNAAQRQ
-250 AGVISHAPHGN
+250 ADAISHTSHDN
-261 QNGTACRTSSNG
+261 QNDRADRTSNDSHT
-273 QAAEASNTSDENQAA
+273 AEVSDPSDENQAA
-288 PRIAI
+288 PHIAI

-323 RSANGI
+323 RPAGEI

-339 ITEAAASMAV
+339 LTEAIASEPAN
-349 DATGA
+349 TPRA
-354 GSPRTAAASQVATP
+354 GLR
-368 SQIPSQDVSSSQTA
+368 QTA
-382 ASAPTA
+382 TSVPTA
-388 PQTAIAQHAEP
+388 PQTTATQHAKP
-399 GAVAIH
+399 RAIAIH
-405 VSPSDDELASLLA
+405 VSPSHGELACLLA

-428 GTGFSGDTVLAPY
+428 GTGFSGDSVLAPY

-451 RSRGARIVA
+451 RARGARIVA
-460 ADVPSGLSAQ
+460 TDVPSGLSAQ

-506 RVAPLAYIEPILEG
+506 HVAPLAYIEPILENL
-520 WKQQETEN
+520 KQRETES
-528 DASTGNDGS
+528 DASAGNDGLIG
-537 ADSSAATGANAALD
+537 SSVATDANAALE
-551 ASAISKQPS
+551 AAGAGKQPS

>member
-1 MPKQRFETY
+1 MSKQRFETY
-10 DIYERN
+10 DIDERN
-16 HPREGA
+16 YPREGA

-66 RFWRVLG
+66 RFWRVLA
-73 AIFDEPA
+73 AIFNEPA
-80 PQTIEEKRDMLL
+80 PRTTDEKRDMLL
-92 RHHIALWDVLA
+92 RHHVALWDVLA

-173 DDLADAYGKALLPL
+173 DNLADAYGKALLPL

-206 AIAKNGTSLSALM
+206 AIAKNGTSLSTLM

-232 EAQATARQGDA
+232 EAQATARHDDA
-243 SNAAQRQ
+243 SNATQRQ
-250 AGVISHAPHGN
+250 ADAISHAPHDD
-261 QNGTACRTSSNG
+261 QNGSACRTSSNG
-273 QAAEASNTSDENQAA
+273 QAAEASNAPDENQAA

-323 RSANGI
+323 RPAGDI
-329 SAEPAHEQAL
+329 STEPAHEQAL
-339 ITEAAASMAV
+339 ITKGVASKTADAAHAS
-349 DATGA
+349 
-354 GSPRTAAASQVATP
+354 SL
-368 SQIPSQDVSSSQTA
+368 QTA
-382 ASAPTA
+382 TAHHASTGS
-388 PQTAIAQHAEP
+388 I
-399 GAVAIH
+399 AIH
-405 VSPSDDELASLLA
+405 VSPSDNELASLLA

-428 GTGFSGDTVLAPY
+428 GTGFSGDSVLAPY

-451 RSRGARIVA
+451 RARGARIVA
-460 ADVPSGLSAQ
+460 ADVPSGLLAQ
-470 TGKAAEPCLKAH
+470 TGKAAEPYLKAH

-506 RVAPLAYIEPILEG
+506 RVAPLAYIEPILES
-520 WKQQETEN
+520 WKQREAEN
-528 DASTGNDGS
+528 DASTGNDSS
-537 ADSSAATGANAALD
+537 ADSSTATGAGAALD
-551 ASAISKQPS
+551 ASSTSKQPS
-560 PKHDAFR
+560 LKHDAFR

-589 LFQADPWN
+589 LFQADPWS

>member
-1 MPKQRFETY
+1 
-10 DIYERN
+10 
-16 HPREGA
+16 
-22 AMDATTVT
+22 MDATTVT

-66 RFWRVLG
+66 RFWRMLA

-80 PQTIEEKRDMLL
+80 PRAIEEKRDMLL

-113 SIRDAQPNDLARI
+113 SIRDAQPNNLARI
-126 FDVADIRAVFATGTK
+126 FDAADIRAVFATGTK
-141 AGELYHKLVEPTLG
+141 AGELYRKLIEPTLG

-168 AKMKL
+168 AKKK
-173 DDLADAYGKALLPL
+173 LADLVGAYAKALLPL

-194 VLPVA
+194 VLPIA
-199 DVVKLEQ
+199 DVVKLEKK
-206 AIAKNGTSLSALM
+206 IADGGTSLSTLM

-226 AMVAFD
+226 AKVAFD
-232 EAQATARQGDA
+232 EAQATASQHSS

-250 AGVISHAPHGN
+250 ADAISRTPRDN
-261 QNGTACRTSSNG
+261 QNDNADRTSNDSHT
-273 QAAEASNTSDENQAA
+273 AEVSDPSDENQAA
-288 PRIAI
+288 PHIAI

-323 RSANGI
+323 RPAREI

-339 ITEAAASMAV
+339 LTEAIASEPAN
-349 DATGA
+349 T
-354 GSPRTAAASQVATP
+354 PREGLHK
-368 SQIPSQDVSSSQTA
+368 TA

-388 PQTAIAQHAEP
+388 PQTTAAQHAKP
-399 GAVAIH
+399 RAIAIH
-405 VSPSDDELASLLA
+405 VSPSHGELACLLA

-428 GTGFSGDTVLAPY
+428 GTGFSGDSVLAPY

-451 RSRGARIVA
+451 RARGARIVA

-482 ETVTMIAS
+482 ETVTMITS

-506 RVAPLAYIEPILEG
+506 RVAPLAYIEPILES
-520 WKQQETEN
+520 WKQRETVDNASAEN
-528 DASTGNDGS
+528 GGLIGI
-537 ADSSAATGANAALD
+537 SAATDANAALE
-551 ASAISKQPS
+551 AAGAGKPPS

-589 LFQADPWN
+589 LFQVDPWN

>member
-1 MPKQRFETY
+1 
-10 DIYERN
+10 
-16 HPREGA
+16 
-22 AMDATTVT
+22 MDATTVT

-66 RFWRVLG
+66 RFWRMLA
-73 AIFDEPA
+73 AIFDEPV
-80 PQTIEEKRDMLL
+80 PRTIEEKRDMLL

-126 FDVADIRAVFATGTK
+126 FNTADIRAIFATGTK
-141 AGELYHKLVEPTLG
+141 AGELYRKLIEPTLG

-173 DDLADAYGKALLPL
+173 ADLVDAYGKALLPL

-206 AIAKNGTSLSALM
+206 AIAKNGTSLSTLM

-226 AMVAFD
+226 AIAAFD
-232 EAQATARQGDA
+232 GTQATARQGDA

-250 AGVISHAPHGN
+250 ADAINHAPRDS
-261 QNGTACRTSSNG
+261 QNDSVCRTSGNG
-273 QAAEASNTSDENQAA
+273 HTAERPSEHENQAA

-309 ELARAGCAVDLVTK
+309 ELARAGCAVDFVTK
-323 RSANGI
+323 RPAGDI
-329 SAEPAHEQAL
+329 SAELAHEQAL
-339 ITEAAASMAV
+339 LTEAVAFETANAAHASSLQI
-349 DATGA
+349 ATA
-354 GSPRTAAASQVATP
+354 HQAS
-368 SQIPSQDVSSSQTA
+368 
-382 ASAPTA
+382 
-388 PQTAIAQHAEP
+388 PQTGTAAQHAST
-399 GAVAIH
+399 GAIAIH

-441 DAWIRLANEQ
+441 DAWIRLANKQ

-520 WKQQETEN
+520 WKQQEAEN

>member
-1 MPKQRFETY
+1 
-10 DIYERN
+10 
-16 HPREGA
+16 
-22 AMDATTVT
+22 MDATTVT
-30 HEIQPVFD
+30 HEIQPVLD

-66 RFWRVLG
+66 RFWRVLA

-80 PQTIEEKRDMLL
+80 PRTIEEKRDMLL

-126 FDVADIRAVFATGTK
+126 FDAADIRAVFATGTK
-141 AGELYHKLVEPTLG
+141 AGELYRKLSEPTLG

-173 DDLADAYGKALLPL
+173 ADLVDAYGKALLPL

-194 VLPVA
+194 VLTVA
-199 DVVKLEQ
+199 DIVKLEKE
-206 AIAKNGTSLSALM
+206 IAKSGTSLSTLM

-226 AMVAFD
+226 AKAAFD
-232 EAQATARQGDA
+232 EAQATASQHDPN
-243 SNAAQRQ
+243 NATQRQ
-250 AGVISHAPHGN
+250 ADAISHTPHDN
-261 QNGTACRTSSNG
+261 QNGSTDRTSSNS
-273 QAAEASNTSDENQAA
+273 QTAEVSDPSDENQAA
-288 PRIAI
+288 PHIAI

-323 RSANGI
+323 RSARDI

-339 ITEAAASMAV
+339 LTEAIASEATNAAH
-349 DATGA
+349 A
-354 GSPRTAAASQVATP
+354 GLR
-368 SQIPSQDVSSSQTA
+368 QTA

-388 PQTAIAQHAEP
+388 PQTTATQHAKP
-399 GAVAIH
+399 RAIAIH
-405 VSPSDDELASLLA
+405 VSPSDDELACLLA

-428 GTGFSGDTVLAPY
+428 GTGFSGDSVLAPY

-451 RSRGARIVA
+451 RARGARIVA

-506 RVAPLAYIEPILEG
+506 RVAPLAYIEPILES
-520 WKQQETEN
+520 WKQRETVDNASAEN
-528 DASTGNDGS
+528 SGLIGS
-537 ADSSAATGANAALD
+537 SVATDANAALD
-551 ASAISKQPS
+551 APIASNQPS

>member
-1 MPKQRFETY
+1 
-10 DIYERN
+10 
-16 HPREGA
+16 
-22 AMDATTVT
+22 MDATTVT

-66 RFWRVLG
+66 RFWRVIA

-80 PQTIEEKRDMLL
+80 PRTIEEKHDMLL
-92 RHHIALWDVLA
+92 RHHVALWDVLA

-126 FDVADIRAVFATGTK
+126 FDAADIRAVFATGTK
-141 AGELYHKLVEPTLG
+141 AGELYRKLIEPTLG
-155 VPCTTLPSTSPAN
+155 VLCTTLPSTSPAN

-173 DDLADAYGKALLPL
+173 ADLVGAYGKALLPL

-194 VLPVA
+194 VLPIA
-199 DVVKLEQ
+199 DVVKLEKE
-206 AIAKNGTSLSALM
+206 IAKSGTSLSTLM
-219 ERAGRAL
+219 ERAGRTL
-226 AMVAFD
+226 AKVAFD
-232 EAQATARQGDA
+232 EAQATASQHDPN
-243 SNAAQRQ
+243 NATQRQ
-250 AGVISHAPHGN
+250 ADAISHTPHDN
-261 QNGTACRTSSNG
+261 QNGSTDRTSSNS
-273 QAAEASNTSDENQAA
+273 QTAEVSDPSDENQAA

-323 RSANGI
+323 RPAGEI
-329 SAEPAHEQAL
+329 SAEPALEQAL
-339 ITEAAASMAV
+339 LTEAIASEPAN
-349 DATGA
+349 T
-354 GSPRTAAASQVATP
+354 PREGLHQTA
-368 SQIPSQDVSSSQTA
+368 SSSQTA

-388 PQTAIAQHAEP
+388 PQTTAAQHAKP
-399 GAVAIH
+399 RAIAIH
-405 VSPSDDELASLLA
+405 VSPSDNELACLLA

-428 GTGFSGDTVLAPY
+428 GTGFSGDSVLAPY
-441 DAWIRLANEQ
+441 GAWIRLANEQ
-451 RSRGARIVA
+451 RARGARIVA

-506 RVAPLAYIEPILEG
+506 RVAPLAYIEPILES
-520 WKQQETEN
+520 WKQRETADN
-528 DASTGNDGS
+528 ASAGNDGLIG
-537 ADSSAATGANAALD
+537 SSAATDANAALE
-551 ASAISKQPS
+551 ATSAGKPPS

>member
-1 MPKQRFETY
+1 
-10 DIYERN
+10 
-16 HPREGA
+16 
-22 AMDATTVT
+22 MDATTVT

-66 RFWRVLG
+66 RFWRVLA
-73 AIFDEPA
+73 AIFDEPV
-80 PQTIEEKRDMLL
+80 PRTIEEKRDMLL

-126 FDVADIRAVFATGTK
+126 FDAADIRAVFATGTK
-141 AGELYHKLVEPTLG
+141 AGELYRKLIEPTLDA
-155 VPCTTLPSTSPAN
+155 PCTTLPSTSPAN

-173 DDLADAYGKALLPL
+173 ADLVDAYGKALLPL

-194 VLPVA
+194 VLTVA
-199 DVVKLEQ
+199 DVVKLEKE
-206 AIAKNGTSLSALM
+206 IAKSGTSLSTLM

-226 AMVAFD
+226 AKAAFD
-232 EAQATARQGDA
+232 EAQATASQHDPN
-243 SNAAQRQ
+243 NATQRQ
-250 AGVISHAPHGN
+250 ADAISHTPHDN
-261 QNGTACRTSSNG
+261 QNGSTDRTFNDSHTAEVSDP
-273 QAAEASNTSDENQAA
+273 SDENQAA
-288 PRIAI
+288 PHIAI

-309 ELARAGCAVDLVTK
+309 ELARAGCAVNLVTK
-323 RSANGI
+323 RPAGEI

-339 ITEAAASMAV
+339 LTEAIASEATNAAH
-349 DATGA
+349 A
-354 GSPRTAAASQVATP
+354 GLR
-368 SQIPSQDVSSSQTA
+368 QTA

-388 PQTAIAQHAEP
+388 PQTTATQHAEP
-399 GAVAIH
+399 GAIAIH
-405 VSPSDDELASLLA
+405 VSPSHGELACLFA

-428 GTGFSGDTVLAPY
+428 GTGFSGDSVLAPY
-441 DAWIRLANEQ
+441 GAWIRLANEQ
-451 RSRGARIVA
+451 RARGARIVA

-506 RVAPLAYIEPILEG
+506 RVAPLAYIEPILES
-520 WKQQETEN
+520 WKQRETVDN
-528 DASTGNDGS
+528 ASAGNDGLIG
-537 ADSSAATGANAALD
+537 SSVATDANAALE
-551 ASAISKQPS
+551 AAGAGKPPS

-589 LFQADPWN
+589 LFQVDPWN

>member
-1 MPKQRFETY
+1 
-10 DIYERN
+10 
-16 HPREGA
+16 
-22 AMDATTVT
+22 MDATTVT

-38 SRSRVLLLGTMPSP
+38 SHSRVLLLGTMPSP

-66 RFWRVLG
+66 RFWRVLA

-80 PQTIEEKRDMLL
+80 PRTIEEKRDMLL

-126 FDVADIRAVFATGTK
+126 FDAADIRAVFATGTK
-141 AGELYHKLVEPTLG
+141 AGELYRKLIEPTLDA
-155 VPCTTLPSTSPAN
+155 PCTTLPSTSPAN

-173 DDLADAYGKALLPL
+173 ADLVDAYGKALLPL

-194 VLPVA
+194 VLSVA
-199 DVVKLEQ
+199 DVVKLEKE
-206 AIAKNGTSLSALM
+206 IAKSGTSLSTLM
-219 ERAGRAL
+219 ERAGRTL
-226 AMVAFD
+226 AKVAFD
-232 EAQATARQGDA
+232 EAQATAFQHDPN
-243 SNAAQRQ
+243 NATQRQ
-250 AGVISHAPHGN
+250 ADAISHTPHDN
-261 QNGTACRTSSNG
+261 QNDSADHTSNDSHTAEVSDP
-273 QAAEASNTSDENQAA
+273 SDENQAA

-309 ELARAGCAVDLVTK
+309 ELSAMGCAVDLITK
-323 RSANGI
+323 RAAREI

-339 ITEAAASMAV
+339 VTEAIASKAAASIAA
-349 DATGA
+349 DAA
-354 GSPRTAAASQVATP
+354 G
-368 SQIPSQDVSSSQTA
+368 VSS
-382 ASAPTA
+382 
-388 PQTAIAQHAEP
+388 PQTATAFQTASHAAAVQHAEA

-405 VSPSDDELASLLA
+405 VSPSDDELTSLLA
-418 AADVIVDAIL
+418 AANVIVDAIL
-428 GTGFSGDTVLAPY
+428 GTGFSGNTVLAPY

-451 RSRGARIVA
+451 RTRGARIVA

-482 ETVTMIAS
+482 KTVTMITS

-496 PYAFAFCGTV
+496 PCAFAFCGTV
-506 RVAPLAYIEPILEG
+506 HVAPLAYIEPILES
-520 WKQQETEN
+520 WKQREAVDNASAEN
-528 DASTGNDGS
+528 SGLIGS
-537 ADSSAATGANAALD
+537 SVATDANAALE
-551 ASAISKQPS
+551 ATGAGKPPS

>member
-1 MPKQRFETY
+1 MSSAVAALCRFDPRVPKQRFETY
-10 DIYERN
+10 DIYDRN
-16 HPREGA
+16 YPREGA

-66 RFWRVLG
+66 RFWRVLA
-73 AIFDEPA
+73 AIFNEPA
-80 PQTIEEKRDMLL
+80 PRTVDEKRDMLL
-92 RHHIALWDVLA
+92 RHYIALWDVLA

-141 AGELYHKLVEPTLG
+141 AGELYRKLIEPTLG
-155 VPCTTLPSTSPAN
+155 APCTTLPSTSPAN

-173 DDLADAYGKALLPL
+173 DDLTDAYGKALLPL

-206 AIAKNGTSLSALM
+206 AIAKNGTSLSTLM

-226 AMVAFD
+226 AMAAFD
-232 EAQATARQGDA
+232 ETQATARQGDV
-243 SNAAQRQ
+243 SNAAHRQ
-250 AGVISHAPHGN
+250 TSVVSHALRDN
-261 QNGTACRTSSNG
+261 QNDSACRASSG
-273 QAAEASNTSDENQAA
+273 GHTAEASNASNENQAA

-309 ELARAGCAVDLVTK
+309 ELASMGCAVDLVTK
-323 RSANGI
+323 RPAGDI

-339 ITEAAASMAV
+339 ITEAIASKMADAALASSLQI
-349 DATGA
+349 ATA
-354 GSPRTAAASQVATP
+354 HQAAASPQ
-368 SQIPSQDVSSSQTA
+368 
-382 ASAPTA
+382 AS
-388 PQTAIAQHAEP
+388 PQTATAAHYAGT
-399 GAVAIH
+399 GAIAIH
-405 VSPSDDELASLLA
+405 VSPSDDELASMLA

-506 RVAPLAYIEPILEG
+506 RVAPLAYIEPILES
-520 WKQQETEN
+520 WKQQEAES
-528 DASTGNDGS
+528 DASAGNDGPADGS
-537 ADSSAATGANAALD
+537 AVTGVSAAPDALGTG
-551 ASAISKQPS
+551 KQPS
-560 PKHDAFR
+560 LKHDAFR

>member
-1 MPKQRFETY
+1 
-10 DIYERN
+10 
-16 HPREGA
+16 
-22 AMDATTVT
+22 MDATTVT

-38 SRSRVLLLGTMPSP
+38 SRSHVLLLGTMPSP

-66 RFWRVLG
+66 RFWRVLA
-73 AIFDEPA
+73 AIFNEPA
-80 PQTIEEKRDMLL
+80 PRTIEEKRDMLL

-126 FDVADIRAVFATGTK
+126 FDAADIRAVFATGTK
-141 AGELYHKLVEPTLG
+141 AGELYRKLIEPTLDA
-155 VPCTTLPSTSPAN
+155 PCTTLPSTSPAN

-173 DDLADAYGKALLPL
+173 ADLVDAYGKALLPL

-206 AIAKNGTSLSALM
+206 AIAKNGTSLSTLM

-232 EAQATARQGDA
+232 EAQATALQDDA

-250 AGVISHAPHGN
+250 ADAINHAPRDN
-261 QNGTACRTSSNG
+261 KNSSACRTSSDS
-273 QAAEASNTSDENQAA
+273 QTAEASSASDENQAA

-309 ELARAGCAVDLVTK
+309 ELASMGCAVDLVTK
-323 RSANGI
+323 RPAGDI

-339 ITEAAASMAV
+339 LTEAVASETANAAHASSLQTATVHQAAASPQASPQTTTT
-349 DATGA
+349 AHHASTGA
-354 GSPRTAAASQVATP
+354 IV
-368 SQIPSQDVSSSQTA
+368 
-382 ASAPTA
+382 
-388 PQTAIAQHAEP
+388 
-399 GAVAIH
+399 IH
-405 VSPSDDELASLLA
+405 VSPSDDKLASLLA

-482 ETVTMIAS
+482 ETVTMITS

-520 WKQQETEN
+520 WKQQEAES
-528 DASTGNDGS
+528 DASAKNDGS
-537 ADSSAATGANAALD
+537 ADSSAATGA
-551 ASAISKQPS
+551 STGKQPS
-560 PKHDAFR
+560 LKHDAFR

>member
-1 MPKQRFETY
+1 
-10 DIYERN
+10 
-16 HPREGA
+16 
-22 AMDATTVT
+22 MDATTVT

-66 RFWRVLG
+66 RFWRVLA

-80 PQTIEEKRDMLL
+80 PRAIEEKRDMLL

-126 FDVADIRAVFATGTK
+126 FDAADIRAVFATGTK
-141 AGELYHKLVEPTLG
+141 AGELYRKLIEPTLG

-173 DDLADAYGKALLPL
+173 ADLIDAYGKALLPL

-194 VLPVA
+194 VLTVA
-199 DVVKLEQ
+199 DVVKLEKE
-206 AIAKNGTSLSALM
+206 IAKSGTSLSTLM

-226 AMVAFD
+226 AKAAFD
-232 EAQATARQGDA
+232 EAQATASQHDPN
-243 SNAAQRQ
+243 NATQRQ
-250 AGVISHAPHGN
+250 TDAISHAPHDD
-261 QNGTACRTSSNG
+261 QNGSADRTSSNS
-273 QAAEASNTSDENQAA
+273 QTAEANSASDKNQAA
-288 PRIAI
+288 PHIAI

-323 RSANGI
+323 RPAGEI

-339 ITEAAASMAV
+339 LTEAIASE
-349 DATGA
+349 ATNATHA
-354 GSPRTAAASQVATP
+354 GLRQTA
-368 SQIPSQDVSSSQTA
+368 SSSQTA
-382 ASAPTA
+382 APALTVS
-388 PQTAIAQHAEP
+388 QTTTAQHAEP
-399 GAVAIH
+399 GTIAIH
-405 VSPSDDELASLLA
+405 VSPSCDELAYLLA

-428 GTGFSGDTVLAPY
+428 GTGFSGDSVLAPY

-460 ADVPSGLSAQ
+460 ADVPSGLSTQ

-506 RVAPLAYIEPILEG
+506 HVAPLAYIEPILES
-520 WKQQETEN
+520 WKQRETADN
-528 DASTGNDGS
+528 ASAGNDGLIGGS
-537 ADSSAATGANAALD
+537 VATDVNAALE
-551 ASAISKQPS
+551 AAGAGKQPS

>member
-1 MPKQRFETY
+1 
-10 DIYERN
+10 
-16 HPREGA
+16 
-22 AMDATTVT
+22 MDATTVT

-66 RFWRVLG
+66 RFWRVIA

-80 PQTIEEKRDMLL
+80 PRAIEEKRDMLL

-126 FDVADIRAVFATGTK
+126 FDAADIRAVFATGTK
-141 AGELYHKLVEPTLG
+141 AGELYRKLIEPTLG

-173 DDLADAYGKALLPL
+173 ADLVDAYGKALLPL

-194 VLPVA
+194 VLPIA
-199 DVVKLEQ
+199 DVVKLEKE
-206 AIAKNGTSLSALM
+206 IAKSGTSLSTLM

-226 AMVAFD
+226 AKVAFD
-232 EAQATARQGDA
+232 EAQATASQHGS
-243 SNAAQRQ
+243 SNATQRQ
-250 AGVISHAPHGN
+250 ADAISHTPHDN
-261 QNGTACRTSSNG
+261 QNGSTDRTSSNSHT
-273 QAAEASNTSDENQAA
+273 AEASDPSDENQAA
-288 PRIAI
+288 PHIAI

-309 ELARAGCAVDLVTK
+309 ELARAGRAVDLVTK
-323 RSANGI
+323 RPAGEI

-339 ITEAAASMAV
+339 LTEAIASEPAN
-349 DATGA
+349 TPRA
-354 GSPRTAAASQVATP
+354 GLR
-368 SQIPSQDVSSSQTA
+368 QTA
-382 ASAPTA
+382 SSALTA
-388 PQTAIAQHAEP
+388 PQTTATQHAKP
-399 GAVAIH
+399 RAIAIH
-405 VSPSDDELASLLA
+405 VSPSCDELACLLA

-428 GTGFSGDTVLAPY
+428 GTGFSGDSVLAPY

-451 RSRGARIVA
+451 RARGARIVA

-506 RVAPLAYIEPILEG
+506 HVAPLAYIEPILES
-520 WKQQETEN
+520 WKQRETVDNASAEN
-528 DASTGNDGS
+528 SGLIGS
-537 ADSSAATGANAALD
+537 SVATDANAALD
-551 ASAISKQPS
+551 APIAGKQPS

>member
-1 MPKQRFETY
+1 
-10 DIYERN
+10 
-16 HPREGA
+16 
-22 AMDATTVT
+22 MDATTVT

-66 RFWRVLG
+66 RFWRVIA

-80 PQTIEEKRDMLL
+80 PRTIEEKRDMLL

-113 SIRDAQPNDLARI
+113 SIRGARPNDLARI
-126 FDVADIRAVFATGTK
+126 FDAADIHAVFATGTK
-141 AGELYHKLVEPTLG
+141 AGELYRKLIEPTLG

-173 DDLADAYGKALLPL
+173 ADLVDAYGKALLPL

-199 DVVKLEQ
+199 DVVKLEKE
-206 AIAKNGTSLSALM
+206 IAKSGTSLSTLM

-226 AMVAFD
+226 AKVAFD
-232 EAQATARQGDA
+232 EAQAAA
-243 SNAAQRQ
+243 SQHDPNNATQRQ
-250 AGVISHAPHGN
+250 ADAISHTPRDN
-261 QNGTACRTSSNG
+261 QNDNADRTSNDSHT
-273 QAAEASNTSDENQAA
+273 AEASDPSDENQAA
-288 PRIAI
+288 PHIAI

-302 DGWVAAR
+302 DGWIAAR

-323 RSANGI
+323 RPAGEI

-339 ITEAAASMAV
+339 LTEAIASEATNAAH
-349 DATGA
+349 A
-354 GSPRTAAASQVATP
+354 GLRQTA
-368 SQIPSQDVSSSQTA
+368 SSSQTA

-388 PQTAIAQHAEP
+388 PHTTAAQHAKP
-399 GAVAIH
+399 GAIAIH
-405 VSPSDDELASLLA
+405 VSPSHGELACLFA

-428 GTGFSGDTVLAPY
+428 GTGFSGDSVLAPY

-451 RSRGARIVA
+451 RARGARIVA

-506 RVAPLAYIEPILEG
+506 HVAPLAYIEPILES
-520 WKQQETEN
+520 WKQRETVDN
-528 DASTGNDGS
+528 ASAGNDGLIG
-537 ADSSAATGANAALD
+537 SSVATDANAALE
-551 ASAISKQPS
+551 AAGAGKPPS

>member
-1 MPKQRFETY
+1 
-10 DIYERN
+10 
-16 HPREGA
+16 
-22 AMDATTVT
+22 MDATTVT

-66 RFWRVLG
+66 RFWRMLA
-73 AIFDEPA
+73 AIFDEPV
-80 PQTIEEKRDMLL
+80 PRTIEEKRDMLL

-126 FDVADIRAVFATGTK
+126 FDAADIRAVFATGTK
-141 AGELYHKLVEPTLG
+141 AGELYRKLIEPTLG

-173 DDLADAYGKALLPL
+173 ADLVDAYSKALLPL

-194 VLPVA
+194 VLPIA
-199 DVVKLEQ
+199 DVVKLEKE
-206 AIAKNGTSLSALM
+206 IAKSGTSLSTLM

-226 AMVAFD
+226 AKAAFD
-232 EAQATARQGDA
+232 EAQATAFQHDPN
-243 SNAAQRQ
+243 NAAQRQ
-250 AGVISHAPHGN
+250 ADAISHTPHDN
-261 QNGTACRTSSNG
+261 QNGSTDRTSNDSHT
-273 QAAEASNTSDENQAA
+273 AEVGDPSDENQAA
-288 PRIAI
+288 PHIAI

-323 RSANGI
+323 RPAGEI
-329 SAEPAHEQAL
+329 SAEPAHKQAL
-339 ITEAAASMAV
+339 LTEAIASEATNAAH
-349 DATGA
+349 A
-354 GSPRTAAASQVATP
+354 GLR
-368 SQIPSQDVSSSQTA
+368 QTA

-388 PQTAIAQHAEP
+388 PQTTATQHAEP
-399 GAVAIH
+399 GAIAIH
-405 VSPSDDELASLLA
+405 ISPSHGELACLFA

-428 GTGFSGDTVLAPY
+428 GTGFSGDSVLAPY

-451 RSRGARIVA
+451 RARGARIVA

-482 ETVTMIAS
+482 ETLTMIAS

-506 RVAPLAYIEPILEG
+506 RVAPLAYIEPILES
-520 WKQQETEN
+520 WKQRETADNASAEN
-528 DASTGNDGS
+528 NGLIGS
-537 ADSSAATGANAALD
+537 SVATDANAALE
-551 ASAISKQPS
+551 AAGAGKPPS